1 MNLMRWGSLLL
12 LLCAG
17 CGTVREKPIRL
28 PRSGP
33 ELTPDAV
40 TIAPAEPVT
49 AFLAPR
55 PRRPVRENLSPVGEA
70 DLRDWA
76 RSACLIRSDRELRL
90 AVSELE
96 YLQTHD
102 FAAFAQYRSQR
113 TRLAEQRAEMRNYAR
128 SQGLTLD
135 DPRLCQ
141 LLNCVRMQCMEDALH
156 GKLRRI
162 IDAVQAEMRRTK

>member
-1 MNLMRWGSLLL
+1 MNLMRLGSLLL

-17 CGTVREKPIRL
+17 CGTVREKPVRL

-40 TIAPAEPVT
+40 TVAPAEPAT
-49 AFLAPR
+49 AFPMPQ
-55 PRRPVRENLSPVGEA
+55 PRREVRENLSPVGEA
-70 DLRDWA
+70 DLREWA
-76 RSACLIRSDRELRL
+76 RSAYLVRSDREIRL

-102 FAAFAQYRSQR
+102 FAAFAQYRR
-113 TRLAEQRAEMRNYAR
+113 LCAKLAERRAEMRNYAR
-128 SQGLTLD
+128 AQGLPLD

-141 LLNCVRMQCMEDALH
+141 LLNYVRMQCAEDVLH

-162 IDAVQAEMRRTK
+162 VVGVRAEMRRAR